1 MRWIVTVSIVLLLL
15 VGCGPKGSRGGALS
29 GTVSYKGQPINGAAL
44 TLYDTK
50 GGMLIVPVTQEGNF
64 RTTDVPPGEYKVVV
78 QSTSGGAARSG
89 AQYAPTPTIAFPN
102 KYKDPL
108 KTDLKIN
115 VAEGEQKVNLEL
127 KD

>member
-1 MRWIVTVSIVLLLL
+1 MRWIIAVSIVLLLL
-15 VGCGPKGSRGGALS
+15 VGCKPSGSRGGGLS

-44 TLYDTK
+44 QLYDTK
-50 GGMLIVPVTQEGNF
+50 GGMLIVPVTQDGTF

-78 QSTSGGAARSG
+78 QGTSGAAAASG
-89 AQYAPTPTIAFPN
+89 AQFAPKPTIGFPS
-102 KYKDPL
+102 KYKDKS
-108 KTDLKIN
+108 KTDLTIN